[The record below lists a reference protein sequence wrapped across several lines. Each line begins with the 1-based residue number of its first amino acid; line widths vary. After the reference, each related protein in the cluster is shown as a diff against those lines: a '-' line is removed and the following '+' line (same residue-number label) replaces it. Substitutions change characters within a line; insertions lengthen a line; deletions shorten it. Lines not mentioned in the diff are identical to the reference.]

1 MDHVNDWRQPA
12 SEWEDREEFFE
23 NILQAQLAARERQVM
38 IAALS
43 AALIDLG
50 KSQADIIPGGDYAI
64 NIIEHAINSSDKN
77 IWSDIPEIVA
87 RTALLKR
94 VARIPKIN
102 QALNR
107 LGYIPMVGSMSIS
120 AMQEIRK
127 VLGEELPLV
136 DATLDRV
143 DDARAAVA
151 DDGKPIPFSL
161 PVDPV
166 QIHVVSEYLY
176 DQDWSEIPNR
186 SGPGTET
193 IHHGFSPNYADLER
207 ASETLGLWTNAQADW
222 AIRNRPLSWI
232 QEKMPDAIS
241 AVQNTRPEW
250 FRSNKKL
257 VDAAKNTWGEAWLN
271 VALGPG
277 RTFTKVGGNRMF
289 RDDLLDLNQAEFL
302 YFPPGDPTVGTEFPD
317 ASHEWSREAGPIW
330 DSAYGVPFLEI
341 GQVAGELKDFQNAAG
356 DVEYELGMLQ
366 SGFSYTRERAG
377 DFAATT
383 YGLTLSTETAEQALL
398 AAGL

>member
-166 QIHVVSEYLY
+166 QIHVV
-176 DQDWSEIPNR
+176 
-186 SGPGTET
+186 
-193 IHHGFSPNYADLER
+193 
-207 ASETLGLWTNAQADW
+207 
-222 AIRNRPLSWI
+222 
-232 QEKMPDAIS
+232 
-241 AVQNTRPEW
+241 
-250 FRSNKKL
+250 
-257 VDAAKNTWGEAWLN
+257 
-271 VALGPG
+271 
-277 RTFTKVGGNRMF
+277 
-289 RDDLLDLNQAEFL
+289 
-302 YFPPGDPTVGTEFPD
+302 
-317 ASHEWSREAGPIW
+317 
-330 DSAYGVPFLEI
+330 
-341 GQVAGELKDFQNAAG
+341 
-356 DVEYELGMLQ
+356 
-366 SGFSYTRERAG
+366 
-377 DFAATT
+377 
-383 YGLTLSTETAEQALL
+383 
-398 AAGL
+398 